1 MIKFTDLV
9 SEQPYIEFVKKYN
22 KAIKSNQKNIE
33 AISIASF
40 DKEKNEVDS
49 RYVNL
54 KLINKEDFIF
64 FTNYDSPKSTA
75 FKSHNQISALIYWP
89 VINTQI
95 RMKAKIKKTTKEF
108 NKNYFKKRDINKNA
122 LAISSDQSK
131 IIESYSSVIKRYENI
146 IKTDDL
152 HNCPDYWGGFS
163 FTPFY
168 FEFWEGK
175 DSRLNKRNV
184 YKKIDKTWK
193 EYFLQP

>member
-122 LAISSDQSK
+122 LAISSEQSK
-131 IIESYSSVIKRYENI
+131 IIESYSSVIKRFENT
-146 IKTDDL
+146 IKKDDL

-184 YKKIDKTWK
+184 YKKIDKSWK